1 MIPYD
6 VSLHQRRKECTDVLY
21 IHPCVRL
28 CDISRDSG
36 TVSHNGKTIKL
47 LLWYSAMQESD
58 QMSVGSETYV
68 YLGPGPGGGGPAG
81 PLRPGP
87 GGPGGPRGPGEPGA
101 GGAGPRGPGL
111 LASALIQSAALSAT
125 AYTRLCMFALGSS
138 GKTLASTILKLLT
151 P

>member
-1 MIPYD
+1 MYWKPQD
-6 VSLHQRRKECTDVLY
+6 SST
-21 IHPCVRL
+21 
-28 CDISRDSG
+28 ISGVDKSI
-36 TVSHNGKTIKL
+36 NL
-47 LLWYSAMQESD
+47 LPWYSAMQGSD
-58 QMSVGSETYV
+58 QVSVGSETYV

-81 PLRPGP
+81 PLRLGLGGP